1 MNGNRVV
8 STFPAT
14 RYTFVGPSTQTA
26 EQSDA
31 IAASAQPWSERFER
45 LSLPMFMLYVIA
57 LAIVTWLFLST
68 GWSFSVLMRGIH
80 DVAALIERSWSLGFS
95 RIDTIG
101 GAIVETVEMAIL
113 GTAIGLTLS
122 LFLAAQA
129 RGILWIGPIP
139 AIASRDM
146 VSLCGFAPDV
156 AWAVIFVICF
166 GPGWLA
172 GTVTIA
178 VCTIGYCG
186 HFFADAVGGGDSR
199 PREASRTLGI
209 GKGKERI
216 CTILPTA
223 GSALM
228 VSSLFG
234 FEKAVRSSM
243 VIGLIGAG
251 GIGYELKV
259 AMDRFEYLEAAAI
272 VLLIFVVVLAVERLG
287 NFIRRKSL
295 ERIGT

>member
-1 MNGNRVV
+1 MNGNRVAPV
-8 STFPAT
+8 FPST
-14 RYTFVGPSTQTA
+14 RYTFLGPSTRTA
-26 EQSDA
+26 EQPVA
-31 IAASAQPWSERFER
+31 IAASGQQWPERFDR
-45 LSLPMFMLYVIA
+45 LSLPVFMLYVIA
-57 LAIVTWLFLST
+57 MAILTWLFLST

-80 DVAALIERSWSLGFS
+80 AVAALIEQSWSLGFS
-95 RIDTIG
+95 RLDTIG
-101 GAIVETVEMAIL
+101 GAIVETAEMAIL
-113 GTAIGLTLS
+113 GTVIGVTLS

-129 RGILWIGPIP
+129 QGVLWIGPIP
-139 AIASRDM
+139 SIASRDV
-146 VSLCGFAPDV
+146 VSLCGFAPDI
-156 AWAVIFVICF
+156 AWAAIFVICF

-172 GTVTIA
+172 GTTAIA

-186 HFFADAVGGGDSR
+186 HFFAAAVGRGDSK
-199 PREASRTLGI
+199 PRESSRPLGI
-209 GKGKERI
+209 STGKAHVGI
-216 CTILPTA
+216 ILPTA
-223 GSALM
+223 GTTLI

-272 VLLIFVVVLAVERLG
+272 VFLIFVVVLAVERLG

-295 ERIGT
+295 ERTGA